1 MTQYNPVQYKE
12 VLFMSNVAPIAV
24 EFVNIVLS
32 ERAERDFVLDHILN
46 NPGSTEEDAQKV
58 LQHHKKG
65 DGNFLPSLLLV
76 KFIKFRRWSEK
87 HEPGT
92 ALSPATR
99 VVTIR

>member
-1 MTQYNPVQYKE
+1 
-12 VLFMSNVAPIAV
+12 MSNVAPIAV
-24 EFVNIVLS
+24 KFVNVVLS
-32 ERAERDFVLDHILN
+32 DSAEHAFVLDYILN